1 MRPRWWVAV
10 AAGVAL
16 GLGVMVAV
24 EAGTGDAS
32 AQSGFAVTAEQ
43 LRTNQRISIA
53 AVKRSNQS
61 LDLLDPILRQ
71 PKIPNK
77 VLGWRSQDLRDG
89 AVTGA
94 KIANG
99 SVGEAD
105 INAGLAGRL
114 AAWAVVNASGSLARS
129 SGGVTSQRT
138 GAGAYRVDL
147 NRNVGECAWTATLV
161 VASADD
167 IGDIGVGI
175 DPVDSERLVVF
186 TTNDANVATDRA
198 FNLQVTC

>member
-32 AQSGFAVTAEQ
+32 AQGGFAVTAEQ

-99 SVGEAD
+99 SVAEAD
-105 INAGLAGRL
+105 LASALAARL
-114 AAWAVVNASGSLARS
+114 PAWAVVNSNGTLARS
-129 SGGVTSQRT
+129 SGGITSQRT
-138 GAGAYRVDL
+138 GLGLYRVDL
-147 NRNVGECAWTATLV
+147 NRTVGTCAWTGTQVETTA
-161 VASADD
+161 ADL
-167 IGDIGVGI
+167 GPVGI
-175 DPVDSERLVVF
+175 ELDPVDPQRLL
-186 TTNDANVATDRA
+186 VATADDSGVAADRA
-198 FNLQVTC
+198 FSLQVTC